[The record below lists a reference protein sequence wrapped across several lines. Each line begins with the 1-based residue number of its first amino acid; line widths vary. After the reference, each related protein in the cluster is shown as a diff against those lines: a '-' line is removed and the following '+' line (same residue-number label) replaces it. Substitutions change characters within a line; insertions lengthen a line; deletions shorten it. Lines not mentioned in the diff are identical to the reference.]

1 MEIFRDSVLCF
12 LLFLVIL
19 PPSIAQ
25 LSPSETRILF
35 QIQQILEY
43 PEALQGWKNWTS
55 FCYLPQSP
63 YLVIVCSENHI
74 TEFSLVG
81 NRTSPPN
88 PTFHQNPPQE
98 TCLFLR
104 KLSLINSPSV
114 HSSDLWGQLPATINR
129 LKSLEKLNISS
140 NFISGEIP
148 GSISVLTNL
157 TSLVLADNLFNG
169 SVPDMKS
176 LQSLQEID
184 LSINRLGPE
193 FPSMSTNLAT
203 IKLKNNSLRS
213 GIPSQIKDFD
223 LLQRFDVS
231 GNKLVGPIPSPLFS
245 LPSIQYL
252 NLDDNQYNGALS
264 LNLSCSVN
272 LTFVD
277 ISSNFLI
284 GKLPACIGSN
294 ATNRTVLSSWNCL
307 TSGGLE
313 YQHPYSFCQKE
324 ALAVIPPNTNRE
336 GQSKGKRYFGGV
348 VGAVFAVGLLILI
361 IFRREKKKKKKKKKD
376 DSFECN
382 SFVLEKSS
390 VRSEPAIDGRH
401 VPQTMMMLLMGL
413 PPYHVFTLEEME
425 DATNNFDPSNLAG
438 KGSQGQ
444 LYRGWLRDG
453 LICLVKCLKLKQKHS
468 QQSLQQHVEV
478 ILKLRHRHLVSV
490 LGHCIVTYQNHHPN
504 AASTVF
510 IVLEHVANGS
520 LRDHL
525 TDWIKREYLKWP
537 QRRRI
542 AVGIA
547 RGIQFLHSGITP
559 GMYGNDLKI
568 ENMLLDKTLTA
579 KISSST
585 FHCHPR
591 AVVLLGGGGG
601 SGEVSIDHGV
611 DAGLA
616 ESEGALSGRFDDNGD
631 LSAAEDAE
639 LTGLLEEAGTAFR
652 EGDLAIA
659 YALNLLDFDLPA
671 ALGGCL
677 GGVHGDHARERVV
690 CLERKLMG
698 ESCWKESGSESPLN
712 GQDNP
717 NRLSSTESAKKND
730 IYQLGV
736 ILLEVIS
743 GKPITSETQLA
754 ELKLQLERGLAESPL
769 RLREA
774 IDPSIRGT
782 FSHESLKTAVKIT
795 MKCLSKDSISHP
807 TIEDVLWHMQYSIQV
822 QEGWTSSGNLSTKV

>member
-1 MEIFRDSVLCF
+1 MEKLDQ
-12 LLFLVIL
+12 LLL
-19 PPSIAQ
+19 PPSITISSDCLLGKSHNRIFSRGKQ
-25 LSPSETRILF
+25 NLPSRSHIPPKPTSGNLF
-35 QIQQILEY
+35 V
-43 PEALQGWKNWTS
+43 S
-55 FCYLPQSP
+55 
-63 YLVIVCSENHI
+63 
-74 TEFSLVG
+74 
-81 NRTSPPN
+81 
-88 PTFHQNPPQE
+88 QE
-98 TCLFLR
+98 T
-104 KLSLINSPSV
+104 LSDKFSIG
-114 HSSDLWGQLPATINR
+114 LWGQLPATINR

-223 LLQRFDVS
+223 LLQRFDVL

-252 NLDDNQYNGALS
+252 NLDDNQYNGAQLFDWEITRLHWIKRHQSNCTEFMELS
-264 LNLSCSVN
+264 DKWRFGISTPVFLLSERS
-272 LTFVD
+272 
-277 ISSNFLI
+277 I
-284 GKLPACIGSN
+284 GGYSP
-294 ATNRTVLSSWNCL
+294 NR
-307 TSGGLE
+307 
-313 YQHPYSFCQKE
+313 
-324 ALAVIPPNTNRE
+324 NRE

-361 IFRREKKKKKKKKKD
+361 IFRREKKKKKKKD

-390 VRSEPAIDGRH
+390 VRSEPAIDGR
-401 VPQTMMMLLMGL
+401 TCTTN
-413 PPYHVFTLEEME
+413 YD
-425 DATNNFDPSNLAG
+425 DAVDGATTITCFHIGGNGRCDKQLRPLKFGWGRISG
-438 KGSQGQ
+438 T

-478 ILKLRHRHLVSV
+478 ISKLRHRHLVSV

-525 TDWIKREYLKWP
+525 TDWIKRDYLKWP

-568 ENMLLDKTLTA
+568 ENILLDKTLTA

-677 GGVHGDHARERVV
+677 GGVHGDHARESCLLGEKVNGGKL
-690 CLERKLMG
+690 LER
-698 ESCWKESGSESPLN
+698 EC
-712 GQDNP
+712 
-717 NRLSSTESAKKND
+717 TESAKKND

>member
-12 LLFLVIL
+12 VLFLVIL

-43 PEALQGWKNWTS
+43 PEALQGWHNWTS
-55 FCYLPQSP
+55 FCYLPESP

-81 NRTSPPN
+81 NRTSPSQSHIPPK
-88 PTFHQNPPQE
+88 PTSGNLFVSQE
-98 TCLFLR
+98 TLSDKFSIGSFFTVLT
-104 KLSLINSPSV
+104 KLSNLKVLSLVSLG
-114 HSSDLWGQLPATINR
+114 LWGQLPATINR

-148 GSISVLTNL
+148 GSISILTNL
-157 TSLVLADNLFNG
+157 TSLVLSDNLFNG

-193 FPSMSTNLAT
+193 FPSLSTNLAT
-203 IKLKNNSLRS
+203 IKLKNNSFRS
-213 GIPSQIKDFD
+213 GIPSEIEDFD

-252 NLDDNQYNGALS
+252 NLDDNQFNGALS

-277 ISSNFLI
+277 ISNNFLI

-313 YQHPYSFCQKE
+313 YEHPYSFCQKE
-324 ALAVIPPNTNRE
+324 ALAVIPPNKNRE
-336 GQSKGKRYFGGV
+336 GRSKGKLGLILGIVGGV
-348 VGAVFAVGLLILI
+348 VGAVFAIGLLILI
-361 IFRREKKKKKKKKKD
+361 IFRREKKKKKD
-376 DSFECN
+376 DSFECD
-382 SFVLEKSS
+382 SFVWEKSS
-390 VRSEPAIDGRH
+390 VRSEPAIDGRQ
-401 VPQTMMMLLMGL
+401 VPRTMTMLSMGL

-425 DATNNFDPSNLAG
+425 DATNNFDPSNLA
-438 KGSQGQ
+438 KEGSQGQ

-453 LICLVKCLKLKQKHS
+453 SICLVKCLKLKQKQS
-468 QQSLQQHVEV
+468 QQSLQQHMEV
-478 ILKLRHRHLVSV
+478 ISKLRHRHLVSV
-490 LGHCIVTYQNHHPN
+490 LGHCIVTYQNRHPN
-504 AASTVF
+504 VASTVF

-537 QRRRI
+537 QRMGI

-547 RGIQFLHSGITP
+547 RGIQFLHSGIVP

-568 ENMLLDKTLTA
+568 ENILLDKTLTA
-579 KISSST
+579 KISSYNISL
-585 FHCHPR
+585 PSK
-591 AVVLLGGGGG
+591 V
-601 SGEVSIDHGV
+601 
-611 DAGLA
+611 
-616 ESEGALSGRFDDNGD
+616 
-631 LSAAEDAE
+631 
-639 LTGLLEEAGTAFR
+639 GT
-652 EGDLAIA
+652 
-659 YALNLLDFDLPA
+659 
-671 ALGGCL
+671 
-677 GGVHGDHARERVV
+677 
-690 CLERKLMG
+690 
-698 ESCWKESGSESPLN
+698 ESPLN
-712 GQDNP
+712 GQDTP
-717 NRLSSTESAKKND
+717 NRLSSTESAEKND

-743 GKPITSETQLA
+743 GKPITSETQLD

-782 FSHESLKTAVKIT
+782 FAHESLKTAVEIT
-795 MKCLSKDSISHP
+795 MKCLSKDSVSRP

>member
-1 MEIFRDSVLCF
+1 MEKLNQ
-12 LLFLVIL
+12 LLL
-19 PPSIAQ
+19 PPSITISSDCLLGKSHNRIFSCGKQ
-25 LSPSETRILF
+25 NLPSQSHIPPKPTSGNLFVSQETLSDKFSI
-35 QIQQILEY
+35 
-43 PEALQGWKNWTS
+43 GS
-55 FCYLPQSP
+55 FFRVLTKLSN
-63 YLVIVCSENHI
+63 LKVL
-74 TEFSLVG
+74 SLV
-81 NRTSPPN
+81 
-88 PTFHQNPPQE
+88 
-98 TCLFLR
+98 
-104 KLSLINSPSV
+104 SLG
-114 HSSDLWGQLPATINR
+114 LWGQLPATINR

-184 LSINRLGPE
+184 LSINRLKSE

-223 LLQRFDVS
+223 LLQRFYVS

-284 GKLPACIGSN
+284 GKLPACVGSN
-294 ATNRTVLSSWNCL
+294 ATNRIVLSSWNCL

-348 VGAVFAVGLLILI
+348 VGVVFVVGLLILI
-361 IFRREKKKKKKKKKD
+361 IFRREKKKKKKKKD

-382 SFVLEKSS
+382 SFVSEKSS

-401 VPQTMMMLLMGL
+401 VPQTMTMLLMGL

-453 LICLVKCLKLKQKHS
+453 LICLVKCLK
-468 QQSLQQHVEV
+468 VETEAFAT
-478 ILKLRHRHLVSV
+478 KLAAARGSD
-490 LGHCIVTYQNHHPN
+490 IE
-504 AASTVF
+504 AEASAFASTVF

-547 RGIQFLHSGITP
+547 RGIQFSHSRITP

-568 ENMLLDKTLTA
+568 ENTLLDKTLTA
-579 KISSST
+579 KISSYNIS
-585 FHCHPR
+585 
-591 AVVLLGGGGG
+591 
-601 SGEVSIDHGV
+601 
-611 DAGLA
+611 
-616 ESEGALSGRFDDNGD
+616 
-631 LSAAEDAE
+631 
-639 LTGLLEEAGTAFR
+639 
-652 EGDLAIA
+652 
-659 YALNLLDFDLPA
+659 LPSKK
-671 ALGGCL
+671 
-677 GGVHGDHARERVV
+677 V
-690 CLERKLMG
+690 
-698 ESCWKESGSESPLN
+698 GSESPLN

-717 NRLSSTESAKKND
+717 NWLSSTEKWWMEG
-730 IYQLGV
+730 L
-736 ILLEVIS
+736 
-743 GKPITSETQLA
+743 
-754 ELKLQLERGLAESPL
+754 LKLQLERGLAESPL

-807 TIEDVLWHMQYSIQV
+807 TIEDVLRHMQYSIQV

>member
-63 YLVIVCSENHI
+63 YLVIACSENHK

-114 HSSDLWGQLPATINR
+114 HSSDLWGQLPTTINR

-203 IKLKNNSLRS
+203 IKLKNSSLRS

-252 NLDDNQYNGALS
+252 NLDDNQYNQLFDWEITRLHWIKRHQSNCTEFMELS
-264 LNLSCSVN
+264 DKWRFGISTPVFLLSERS
-272 LTFVD
+272 
-277 ISSNFLI
+277 I
-284 GKLPACIGSN
+284 GGYSP
-294 ATNRTVLSSWNCL
+294 NR
-307 TSGGLE
+307 
-313 YQHPYSFCQKE
+313 
-324 ALAVIPPNTNRE
+324 NRE

-361 IFRREKKKKKKKKKD
+361 IFRREKKKKKKKD

-401 VPQTMMMLLMGL
+401 VPQTMTMLLMGL

-438 KGSQGQ
+438 KD
-444 LYRGWLRDG
+444 LRDRGWLRDG

-478 ILKLRHRHLVSV
+478 ISKLRHRHLVSV

-568 ENMLLDKTLTA
+568 ENTLLDKTLTA
-579 KISSST
+579 KISSYNISLPSKRFSRVT
-585 FHCHPR
+585 IEIARSNRSFHSWH
-591 AVVLLGGGGG
+591 
-601 SGEVSIDHGV
+601 I
-611 DAGLA
+611 
-616 ESEGALSGRFDDNGD
+616 
-631 LSAAEDAE
+631 
-639 LTGLLEEAGTAFR
+639 LTGIIKNCSQNHHEMPQQRF
-652 EGDLAIA
+652 
-659 YALNLLDFDLPA
+659 NL
-671 ALGGCL
+671 
-677 GGVHGDHARERVV
+677 
-690 CLERKLMG
+690 
-698 ESCWKESGSESPLN
+698 
-712 GQDNP
+712 
-717 NRLSSTESAKKND
+717 
-730 IYQLGV
+730 
-736 ILLEVIS
+736 
-743 GKPITSETQLA
+743 TS
-754 ELKLQLERGLAESPL
+754 
-769 RLREA
+769 
-774 IDPSIRGT
+774 
-782 FSHESLKTAVKIT
+782 H
-795 MKCLSKDSISHP
+795 H
-807 TIEDVLWHMQYSIQV
+807 
-822 QEGWTSSGNLSTKV
+822 